1 MMAGRLCLAASLVWH
16 MLSINLPP
24 RVLVAQ
30 QRASATAGAIW
41 RSVLDRLGLEIGAK
55 FHAAL
60 EAEQHMAEDKYK
72 QYARYA
78 AYCLEKAA
86 LAKDLDERAIQ
97 NEMAA
102 EWLELADTVLQPL
115 KDWGVIKPE

>member
-1 MMAGRLCLAASLVWH
+1 
-16 MLSINLPP
+16 
-24 RVLVAQ
+24 
-30 QRASATAGAIW
+30 
-41 RSVLDRLGLEIGAK
+41 
-55 FHAAL
+55 
-60 EAEQHMAEDKYK
+60 MAEDKYK

-86 LAKDLDERAIQ
+86 AAERERAMQ

-115 KDWGVIKPE
+115 KDWDVIKPE